1 MLIYIPF
8 VGYGSSHIRKCSNLK
23 NVNRLDMYAQIQ
35 WFIVETERDS
45 GYNSMTQSYSHEKT
59 RPIKFPTLTA

>member
-1 MLIYIPF
+1 MH
-8 VGYGSSHIRKCSNLK
+8 V
-23 NVNRLDMYAQIQ
+23 QIQ

-59 RPIKFPTLTA
+59 RPIKFPTLTAWPIVTDMVPRTWEK